1 MPKLHRGVPRRVE
14 VYKNL
19 CKFINATIAAATGEA
34 LYFSRLSVFFIFILL
49 LKRTF
54 SLSFFRVFFPP

>member
-34 LYFSRLSVFFIFILL
+34 LYFSRLSVFLFL
-49 LKRTF
+49 
-54 SLSFFRVFFPP
+54 FFF